1 MASQSTIPTAEDMA
15 QAAEMFVYNA
25 SGEKVLFGDLIKDQK
40 TIVLATVR
48 KEALSEASVTLLVI
62 GCGDYQPIKSYAENT
77 GFTGPIYANPS
88 LDLFRHFNF
97 AENLERTPSG
107 QPKRSYLGNTSLVG
121 NVLSSIWVSEFS
133 ALFGRES

>member
-1 MASQSTIPTAEDMA
+1 MHNDSYHSQ
-15 QAAEMFVYNA
+15 V
-25 SGEKVLFGDLIKDQK
+25 
-40 TIVLATVR
+40 
-48 KEALSEASVTLLVI
+48 VT
-62 GCGDYQPIKSYAENT
+62 ENT

-121 NVLSSIWVSEFS
+121 NVLSSIWVSEPITLQRGAS
-133 ALFGRES
+133 DWP